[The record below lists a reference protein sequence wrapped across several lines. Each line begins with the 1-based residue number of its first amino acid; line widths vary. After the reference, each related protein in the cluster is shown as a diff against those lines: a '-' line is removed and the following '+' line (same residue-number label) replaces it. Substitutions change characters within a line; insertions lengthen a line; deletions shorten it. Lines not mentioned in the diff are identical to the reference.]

1 MIPLLPLLLFLFI
14 FLWMPALGI
23 QPLPCEEV
31 KQQHVKSTCRF
42 STTSP
47 AQARAN
53 THHQTYNWDLRW
65 LQPPAFKPP
74 QMRLSDAEMS
84 RPYQAMSP
92 SQVHQYNLSCH
103 NLKSLNFAVAYYAAV
118 NSRNLCQFKISLI
131 LTLAFNMLAVPPVFK
146 SSVNLVS
153 TP

>member
-1 MIPLLPLLLFLFI
+1 
-14 FLWMPALGI
+14 
-23 QPLPCEEV
+23 
-31 KQQHVKSTCRF
+31 
-42 STTSP
+42 
-47 AQARAN
+47 
-53 THHQTYNWDLRW
+53 
-65 LQPPAFKPP
+65 
-74 QMRLSDAEMS
+74 MRLSDAEMS

-153 TP
+153 MP